1 MSTEEAREGATT
13 DPSSGATVRTLTGR
27 TIAGVTAPTSMP
39 KVAASATVDLR
50 KRKNEQRRRVM
61 DR

>member
-1 MSTEEAREGATT
+1 MSTEEAREGATV
-13 DPSSGATVRTLTGR
+13 DPSSGATVGTLTGR

-39 KVAASATVDLR
+39 KVADAATVDLR
-50 KRKNEQRRRVM
+50 KRKNEERRRSM